1 MKLFNPELIW
11 DSCRGFWKL
20 ESIDKHDVFEVC
32 YYLDFFKISN
42 NGNYSFSVSEE
53 NTVLLNTMKNCN
65 LQYGYTFSG
74 WQLPNIWDTIYFTSE
89 YWYNRITW
97 FWKDVYDWNSNYI
110 DCLQYVDVPAWSYND
125 PLTYKIITP
134 CKISWKI
141 ENISRSFTNICWL
154 NLDINLKK
162 GEETY
167 IIWWREYFTWKWL
180 SLCLWNNDW
189 SLPIDI
195 TNWKITKNINQWDS
209 FYAIVDSKDNTI
221 LKYWEN
227 NYNNADTSIPFCN
240 VATNKQ
246 IEAFTWWLDENQ
258 IKQIMDWVEKELIKT
273 YSDFNNISVID
284 TVELIDNSSWIISN
298 TIKNPEEKIT
308 TETTKPAKNVEQ
320 KITKNITLNNVNSW
334 TILEK
339 QTWSNKIEE
348 YINLDEIEKN
358 INVVNTWSIQALEQ
372 NQVQD
377 TKYQS
382 NYIFFW
388 ILLICLFFIFFYK
401 KIKSK
406 K

>member
-1 MKLFNPELIW
+1 MEKMYDSINTCKASGVINKILWWDQIIDNCWYYYRFKLNDWIRDYVVRWIEKNDAWYWIW
-11 DSCRGFWKL
+11 C
-20 ESIDKHDVFEVC
+20 E
-32 YYLDFFKISN
+32 N
-42 NGNYSFSVSEE
+42 NFYAFSW
-53 NTVLLNTMKNCN
+53 
-65 LQYGYTFSG
+65 
-74 WQLPNIWDTIYFTSE
+74 WQLPKIWDKMFVIAQYNNAWIIEQGEDIFNKYNYLPECQITS
-89 YWYNRITW
+89 
-97 FWKDVYDWNSNYI
+97 DGSPSYDAYLWA
-110 DCLQYVDVPAWSYND
+110 D
-125 PLTYKIITP
+125 K

-209 FYAIVDSKDNTI
+209 FYAIIDSKDNTI

-227 NYNNADTSIPFCN
+227 NYNNADSSIPFCN

-258 IKQIMDWVEKELIKT
+258 IKQIMDGVEKELIKT

-348 YINLDEIEKN
+348 SINLDEIEKN

-388 ILLICLFFIFFYK
+388 ILLIGIILIFSYK
-401 KIKSK
+401 ILKIKK
-406 K
+406 